1 MSKRLPSKS
10 SIAILAA
17 HAFAPLHLLAAGVSK
32 QLASSGFQSLSQ
44 CQNDALAVRDC
55 FLDVFQLHADAS
67 KVRALTSKGGVVSR
81 GALIAGLKA
90 LSSGAS
96 PADRVLFF
104 FSGQGVRIGDK
115 LFLAPEDA
123 WSPDE
128 PDALLELGKVL
139 EIVDSSP
146 ALQKLIILDV
156 CWCGSQNPHAANV
169 VPSALSKKFLEEYLR
184 LGKTTAVVCSSSD
197 SQAVTTR
204 SPNPKLSLFS
214 YHLEAA
220 LRGDSESLT
229 DSLLTLPTLFDSVAA
244 KVRRDSK
251 AYKRVQQPVLV
262 APKAGTFVFGD
273 FRPILN
279 PASFSVDRYPI
290 ASLQFSDWEPMEA
303 KDVLPN
309 NKRWTYSLE
318 HIAGLV
324 NESLGSHLEERLG
337 MVAANLKKALGF
349 STRDVDVSGTQID
362 FPDGVYQF
370 VYEADHAKHGRLMHR
385 IRFSPSWF
393 GRSAEVVLV
402 LEALSLSPTEV
413 HIELFASIKP
423 LELVPG
429 LQAAGW
435 KLTSELARKLE
446 ADWQGFHLVVEPSNL
461 TFRGF
466 SASELL
472 TGPTKQAAVASGV
485 MALLAQ

>member
-1 MSKRLPSKS
+1 MSKRLPNKS
-10 SIAILAA
+10 STQVLAA
-17 HAFAPLHLLAAGVSK
+17 NAFFPLRLLAAGVSK

-44 CQNDALAVRDC
+44 CQNDALSVRDC
-55 FLDVFQLHADAS
+55 FLDVFQLHAEPS
-67 KVRALTSKGGVVSR
+67 KVRAMTSKGGIVSR
-81 GALIAGLKA
+81 DGLIAGLKA
-90 LSSGAS
+90 LVGEAG
-96 PADRVLFF
+96 PMDRVLFF
-104 FSGQGVRIGDK
+104 FSGNGVRIADK
-115 LFLAPEDA
+115 LFLVPEDA
-123 WSPDE
+123 FSPDD

-139 EIVDSSP
+139 DLIESSP
-146 ALQKLIILDV
+146 ALQKAIILDV
-156 CWCGSQNPHAANV
+156 CWCGPQSSYANADV
-169 VPSALSKKFLEEYLR
+169 TSGFAKKFFEESLR
-184 LGKTTAVVCSSSD
+184 LAKTTAVLASSSD

-220 LRGDSESLT
+220 LRGDSEALT
-229 DSLLTLPTLFDSVAA
+229 DSFLTLPKLFDSISA

-251 AYKRVQQPVLV
+251 AHKRAQRPVLV
-262 APKAGTFVFGD
+262 APLSDTFVFGD

-279 PASFSVDRYPI
+279 PASFSVARYPI

-303 KDVLPN
+303 KDVLTN
-309 NKRWTYSLE
+309 NKRWTYSIE

-324 NESLGSHLEERLG
+324 NENLGTHLEDRLG
-337 MVAANLKKALGF
+337 MVVAKLKKALGF
-349 STRDVDVSGTQID
+349 SSRDVAVAGTQVD

-370 VYEADHAKHGRLMHR
+370 VYEAEHAKHGRLMHR
-385 IRFSPSWF
+385 IRFAPSWF
-393 GRSAEVVLV
+393 GRSAEVVV
-402 LEALSLSPTEV
+402 VIEALSLSPTEFL
-413 HIELFASIKP
+413 IEMIAPVKP

-435 KLTSELARKLE
+435 KVASELARKVE
-446 ADWQGFHLVVEPSNL
+446 ADWQNFHVVVEPSNL

-472 TGPTKQAAVASGV
+472 TGATKQAAVASGV

>member
-1 MSKRLPSKS
+1 LSKRLPNKS
-10 SIAILAA
+10 STGVLAA
-17 HAFAPLHLLAAGVSK
+17 NASCPLHLLAAGVSK
-32 QLASSGFQSLSQ
+32 QSVSSGFPSLSQ
-44 CQNDALAVRDC
+44 CQHDALAVRDC
-55 FLDVFQLHADAS
+55 FLDVFQLHAEPS
-67 KVRALTSKGGVVSR
+67 KVRAMTSKGGIVSR
-81 GALIAGLKA
+81 GGLIAGLSA

-96 PADRVLFF
+96 PSNRVLFF
-104 FSGQGVRIGDK
+104 FSGNGVRIGDK
-115 LFLAPEDA
+115 LFLVPEDNVL
-123 WSPDE
+123 PD
-128 PDALLELGKVL
+128 DLNALLELGQVL

-146 ALQKLIILDV
+146 ALQKLVILDV
-156 CWCGSQNPHAANV
+156 CWCGSQSSHDIAV
-169 VPSALSKKFLEEYLR
+169 LSSTFSKKFLEEYLR
-184 LGKTTAVVCSSSD
+184 HAKTTAVLASSSD

-220 LRGDSESLT
+220 LRGDSEALT
-229 DSLLTLPTLFDSVAA
+229 ESFLTLPKLFDSVSA

-251 AYKRVQQPVLV
+251 AYKRTQQPILVL
-262 APKAGTFVFGD
+262 PTSDPFVFGD

-303 KDVLPN
+303 KDVLTN

-324 NESLGSHLEERLG
+324 NESLGTHLEERLG
-337 MVAANLKKALGF
+337 TVVANLRRALGF
-349 STRDVDVSGTQID
+349 SSRDVAVAGTQID

-370 VYEADHAKHGRLMHR
+370 VYQADHAKHGRLMHR
-385 IRFSPSWF
+385 IRFGPGWF

-413 HIELFASIKP
+413 RIEMIASVKP

-435 KLTSELARKLE
+435 KVSSELPRKLE
-446 ADWQGFHLVVEPSNL
+446 AEWQSFHLVVEPSNL

-472 TGPTKQAAVASGV
+472 AGPTKQAAVASGV
-485 MALLAQ
+485 MALLEQ